1 MKYWCEKCKEWFDHP
16 KNYCIHYYH
25 PEGPILDKLGGRRME
40 GTIARIIAQKSF
52 GFIHGQDKKDYFF
65 HRSDL
70 NGFFDDLVADY
81 EGGRIIKVEFE
92 SVPSQ
97 KGLRAGNVTRMDMGI

>member
-1 MKYWCEKCKEWFDHP
+1 
-16 KNYCIHYYH
+16 
-25 PEGPILDKLGGRRME
+25 ME
-40 GTIARIIAQKSF
+40 GTIARIISQKSF
-52 GFIHGQDKKDYFF
+52 GFIHGEDKKDYFF

-97 KGLRAGNVTRMDMGI
+97 KGLRAGNVTRMDMGV